1 MDKISENLFAKI
13 RGRFPS
19 ITLGDATGVVT
30 DDPKLARYFDFDFK
44 DGEEILGKVSI
55 TLNEEAGVVITY
67 NNDFITNEA
76 DDVKDNWY
84 NFLREIR
91 VFAKKNMLNFDT
103 RDITKSNLDKR
114 DYAHLTKTSS
124 GDNTMSESTM
134 YGTSRTSYEDVDKAR
149 LVLKHN
155 QPVNLEIPGSRTQHV
170 HSIYIES
177 DNGERYRYPYRHL
190 NGARALARHVSE
202 GGNLYD
208 DFGKHIVGLSEEL
221 AKLRQFKIYMNRS
234 AVMAEG
240 LKGYLDVVNERL
252 ETVKKECL
260 KLQRENYYKDAI
272 ANYKQ
277 EILEDVPEDVS
288 NSWIDELTIRSF
300 NEELKSVFPYIY
312 KLINDSKKVEEIG
325 PENINNIQVNEWVP
339 AVMWGITTL
348 RNLSLAKKAWQ
359 GIKLIAKVSAKN
371 PVKATVAGTAAM
383 NPGATMDIAKGTV
396 DVAKGA
402 GDLVAKGGDL
412 ANKADDTL
420 DMIQKNV
427 AQAGNTIVTNA
438 NDLKDMASG
447 ALDNLPTLD
456 NIADIAKQYA
466 VPAAAV
472 MAVIFGG
479 YKVIQWIFGE
489 SNESIKTLE
498 GFDPDKFEG
507 SIEWEVVGD
516 DGEESWADLRYTA
529 HVDHESGT
537 VQVDPKSVT
546 GDMRDEGFNK
556 ARLSSHDFEDGLNSW
571 PIKDQAAEILKDM
584 QDDAEAMWADR
595 DQKSHE
601 ELEPTGFDPI
611 GEYEKALSY
620 IVGEQENALT
630 DGSDEDKAQA
640 VERLNGLMREH
651 FPAGVNGTNAI
662 ESLAGIIDDPKLQE
676 MFRKVG
682 QKNSDICVRPLVMK
696 WIKAHAPDV
705 HSQVDVGDME
715 AKEARPLG
723 HPKDGYYDPKIIKTM
738 LKKKGDDEGKKD
750 NKKPSEKLEELIKSY
765 YDYTTNRFPKGETA
779 VMTAVEK
786 EFGERSLP
794 YAESMIQKL
803 FHGQDREMERVKQ
816 LAGV

>member
-1 MDKISENLFAKI
+1 MSTMNKISENLFAKI

-19 ITLGDATGVVT
+19 VTLGDETGVVT
-30 DDPKLARYFDFDFK
+30 DDPQMARYFDFDFQD
-44 DGEEILGKVSI
+44 DGKTLGKVSI
-55 TLNEEAGVVITY
+55 TINEESGVTVTF
-67 NNDFITNEA
+67 NNDFITNEN
-76 DDVKDNWY
+76 DDVKNNWY
-84 NFLREIR
+84 SFLKELR
-91 VFAKKNMLNFDT
+91 VFSKKNMLNFDT

-124 GDNTMSESTM
+124 GDNRMSETKM
-134 YGTSRTSYEDVDKAR
+134 YGTSRTSYEDVGTAR

-177 DNGERYRYPYRHL
+177 DNGERYKYPYRHL
-190 NGARALARHVSE
+190 NGARALARHVDG

-221 AKLRQFKIYMNRS
+221 SKLRQFKTYINRS

-240 LKGYLDVVNERL
+240 LKGYLNVVNERL

-260 KLQRENYYKDAI
+260 KLQRETYYKDAV

-277 EILEDVPEDVS
+277 EVMEEVPEEVT

-312 KLINDSKKVEEIG
+312 KLINDSKKVDEIG
-325 PENINNIQVNEWVP
+325 PDRTDEILPVVG
-339 AVMWGITTL
+339 AVAGGLARGALAVGRGVGKAVVGGIAG
-348 RNLSLAKKAWQ
+348 SKKALAPDDDEEEIRQ
-359 GIKLIAKVSAKN
+359 ANPHYKGKKLK
-371 PVKATVAGTAAM
+371 T
-383 NPGATMDIAKGTV
+383 
-396 DVAKGA
+396 
-402 GDLVAKGGDL
+402 GD
-412 ANKADDTL
+412 
-420 DMIQKNV
+420 
-427 AQAGNTIVTNA
+427 NTK
-438 NDLKDMASG
+438 KD
-447 ALDNLPTLD
+447 
-456 NIADIAKQYA
+456 
-466 VPAAAV
+466 
-472 MAVIFGG
+472 
-479 YKVIQWIFGE
+479 
-489 SNESIKTLE
+489 E

-556 ARLSSHDFEDGLNSW
+556 ARLSSHDFDDGLNSW

-584 QDDAEAMWADR
+584 QDDAEEQWSER
-595 DQKSHE
+595 DNKYSHGGE
-601 ELEPTGFDPI
+601 ELEPDLQRGFDPVA
-611 GEYEKALSY
+611 EYDKVLSY

-640 VERLNGLMREH
+640 VDKLNELMTQH
-651 FPAGVNGTNAI
+651 FPAGENGANAI

-705 HSQVDVGDME
+705 HSQIDTGDME
-715 AKEARPLG
+715 GGAEAPTEARPLD
-723 HPKDGYYDPKIIKTM
+723 HPEKGYFDPKI
-738 LKKKGDDEGKKD
+738 LKKIVKAKGAERDAEKGKEKDDKR
-750 NKKPSEKLEELIKSY
+750 KPSEKLEELIKSY
-765 YDYTTNRFPKGETA
+765 YDYTTNKFPKGETA

-794 YAESMIQKL
+794 YAERMIEKL

-816 LAGV
+816 LAGI

>member
-55 TLNEEAGVVITY
+55 TINEETGVVITY

-76 DDVKDNWY
+76 DNVKDNWY
-84 NFLREIR
+84 NFLKEIR

-124 GDNTMSESTM
+124 GDNTMSETKM
-134 YGTSRTSYEDVDKAR
+134 YGTSRTSYEDMDKAR

-221 AKLRQFKIYMNRS
+221 AKLRQFKTYMNRS

-252 ETVKKECL
+252 ESVKKECL
-260 KLQRENYYKDAI
+260 KLQRENYYKNAI
-272 ANYKQ
+272 ENYKQ
-277 EILEDVPEDVS
+277 EVLEDVPEDVS

-312 KLINDSKKVEEIG
+312 KLINDSKKIVEMG
-325 PENINNIQVNEWVP
+325 PEEE
-339 AVMWGITTL
+339 L
-348 RNLSLAKKAWQ
+348 
-359 GIKLIAKVSAKN
+359 
-371 PVKATVAGTAAM
+371 
-383 NPGATMDIAKGTV
+383 
-396 DVAKGA
+396 
-402 GDLVAKGGDL
+402 
-412 ANKADDTL
+412 
-420 DMIQKNV
+420 NV
-427 AQAGNTIVTNA
+427 
-438 NDLKDMASG
+438 
-447 ALDNLPTLD
+447 
-456 NIADIAKQYA
+456 
-466 VPAAAV
+466 
-472 MAVIFGG
+472 
-479 YKVIQWIFGE
+479 
-489 SNESIKTLE
+489 E

-516 DGEESWADLRYTA
+516 DGEESLADLRYTA

-537 VQVDPKSVT
+537 VQVDPKSVS

-556 ARLSSHDFEDGLNSW
+556 ARLSSHDFDDGLNSW

-584 QDDAEAMWADR
+584 QDDAEEQWSER
-595 DQKSHE
+595 DNKYSAGGE
-601 ELEPTGFDPI
+601 EMNFDPI
-611 GEYEKALSY
+611 GQYEKALSY
-620 IVGEQENALT
+620 IVGEEENALT
-630 DGSDEDKAQA
+630 DGNDEDKAQA
-640 VERLNGLMREH
+640 VERLNGLMAEH

-696 WIKAHAPDV
+696 WIAAHAPDV
-705 HSQVDVGDME
+705 VSQVDTGDMQGAE
-715 AKEARPLG
+715 ETSLEARPLD
-723 HPKDGYYDPKIIKTM
+723 HPEKGYFDPAIIK
-738 LKKKGDDEGKKD
+738 KIVKQKGKDRDAKKGDPK
-750 NKKPSEKLEELIKSY
+750 KKPSERLEELIKSY

-779 VMTAVEK
+779 VLTAVEK

-794 YAESMIQKL
+794 FAEQMITKL